1 MANYGGNAYNGR
13 YPINACMNFVRYP
26 QPVFTYVVQGQ

>member
-1 MANYGGNAYNGR
+1 MANYGGNAYDGR

-26 QPVFTYVVQGQ
+26 QPIFT